1 MNSYM
6 THILTNDYRL
16 FTELYLQHKDFNF
29 FDKKMTILVSE
40 NEQLRYKVMNPAL
53 KTRSNSLKKIE
64 ELTNGL
70 PHLVNSV
77 EILTNFLE
85 VTSYDKSR
93 LHQRQPFCLVI
104 NFHKWTMNTVPSL
117 DQWPVGFQKH
127 WLNLSH
133 NYFFLTPRSNFFII
147 TSPLI
152 WKPSRF
158 PNTLKEFIFCML
170 LGVIRFVNCTV
181 DDSVNLK
188 GSLGTGVKCNLETT
202 LSALSLKQTWG
213 ECTYSWANM
222 GSSGW

>member
-1 MNSYM
+1 MKIYIKLVTNSYM

-40 NEQLRYKVMNPAL
+40 NEQLRHKVMNPAL

-104 NFHKWTMNTVPSL
+104 NFHK
-117 DQWPVGFQKH
+117 
-127 WLNLSH
+127 
-133 NYFFLTPRSNFFII
+133 
-147 TSPLI
+147 
-152 WKPSRF
+152 
-158 PNTLKEFIFCML
+158 
-170 LGVIRFVNCTV
+170 
-181 DDSVNLK
+181 
-188 GSLGTGVKCNLETT
+188 
-202 LSALSLKQTWG
+202 
-213 ECTYSWANM
+213 
-222 GSSGW
+222 